1 MNVILRSAEMFY
13 VGASWNNK
21 GSSWQRWTNRTVK
34 PLSITQ
40 GVVKREKKK
49 CRKITDVGKN

>member
-21 GSSWQRWTNRTVK
+21 GSSWQRWTNRTV
-34 PLSITQ
+34 
-40 GVVKREKKK
+40 
-49 CRKITDVGKN
+49 